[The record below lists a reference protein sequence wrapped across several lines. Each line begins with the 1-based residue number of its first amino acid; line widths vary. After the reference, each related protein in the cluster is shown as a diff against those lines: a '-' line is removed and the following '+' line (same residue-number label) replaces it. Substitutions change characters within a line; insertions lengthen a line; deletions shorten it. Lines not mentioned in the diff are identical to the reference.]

1 MEHQT
6 RRFNYAVL
14 KYLKYLALGLLILI
28 GMSWL
33 IRVIFID
40 WYEYFIARE
49 LEVRP
54 LFAALNEDVLEQV
67 PAPQGVD
74 EIERYLHL
82 GGGSGY
88 HGNFLTVVYAIRDAS
103 PQTVLSH
110 YDQFFLSNGWSKYDG
125 VYGVYST
132 DRFLYYRN
140 TSCFVISIISED
152 EYRVYIEHDFF
163 RQDFSPPVPPIWL
176 IQLNEFGETYF
187 ARCPPQPGLP

>member
-14 KYLKYLALGLLILI
+14 KYLALGLLILI
-28 GMSWL
+28 GMAWL

-54 LFAALNEDVLEQV
+54 LFAALNEDVFEQV

-74 EIERYLHL
+74 EIERSSSIL
-82 GGGSGY
+82 GLGGY
-88 HGNFLTVVYAIRDAS
+88 HGNVLTVVYAIRDAS

-110 YDQFFLSNGWSKYDG
+110 YDQFFLSNGWSKYDEMPTNR
-125 VYGVYST
+125 S
-132 DRFLYYRN
+132 LYYRN
-140 TSCFVISIISED
+140 TSCFDIQMLSED

-176 IQLNEFGETYF
+176 IRLNEFGETYF

>member
-14 KYLKYLALGLLILI
+14 KYLALGLLILI
-28 GMSWL
+28 GMAWL

-110 YDQFFLSNGWSKYDG
+110 YDQFFLSNGWSKYDEMPTNR
-125 VYGVYST
+125 S
-132 DRFLYYRN
+132 LYYRN
-140 TSCFVISIISED
+140 TSCFDIQMLSED

-176 IQLNEFGETYF
+176 IQLNEFGETRF